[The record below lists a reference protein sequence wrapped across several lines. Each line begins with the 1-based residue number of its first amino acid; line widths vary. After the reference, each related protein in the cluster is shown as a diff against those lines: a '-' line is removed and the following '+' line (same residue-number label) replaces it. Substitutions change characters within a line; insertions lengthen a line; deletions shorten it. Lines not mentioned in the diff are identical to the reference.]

1 MRAASYRLCRLAD
14 VLRRVLVPAL
24 AVSLSMASS
33 PAASAAASAPGGRVV
48 LITVDGTSIADWTR
62 AGVFGSMGSAGLLAT
77 RTATE
82 TKDPVLLRAAAYT
95 TLGAGAPAELEST
108 AARIDAGSGV
118 LAGAVGEALK
128 RRGLSATSI
137 GDASGD
143 DVRDGPGSRAVMHAD
158 GGIAF
163 PPDSIA
169 PADAPVTSVAEPG
182 VPTGRRTD
190 YPAMAAALQRALA
203 WANVVVVDLGDA
215 ARADR
220 TYWERPA
227 SRRPWIDRA
236 LREADRFAR
245 AVDGALDPSDTVI
258 VASLVPPLARARIG
272 ARLAA
277 VAMTGPRGTLTSGT
291 TRREA
296 VITLTDLAP
305 TILDRVGVAFPDE
318 MQGRVV
324 HIEPSSAPLLE
335 AEAFDAEFARARS
348 ARWPL
353 TRIWLFTAAAL
364 ASAAFLTIVAGRG
377 RSPGNERFP
386 RRFRDFLATGLI
398 ATAAAPAA
406 VLIAPQLPGSS
417 IEVLGLWTVALA
429 VASAIAVRI
438 AFRTHFGLVAVAM
451 IDAAVVVGD
460 LLAGTPLASRSPL
473 GFLVAGGGRF
483 YGIDEGLLGVA
494 LAGSAIAIA
503 GWLDGRWRPR
513 SLAIAALPLA
523 FVALVTAAPS
533 LGSKF
538 GAGFTLVPAFGVL
551 LVLAFGYRIDRVT
564 VIAITIGTVLLVGGL
579 AAADALA
586 APEIRSHI
594 GREIAGQTPAS
605 ALVVRKVTSF
615 FKITATTIWLPVSIV
630 IAVPMALLVRR
641 RANLLAR
648 SFWGLPSLRS
658 ALIAVAVGCG
668 AAMGANDTGIIVVA
682 PALVLTAAALYE
694 PLLAPR
700 TGRPG
705 RP

>member
-1 MRAASYRLCRLAD
+1 
-14 VLRRVLVPAL
+14 
-24 AVSLSMASS
+24 
-33 PAASAAASAPGGRVV
+33 V

-62 AGVFGSMGSAGLLAT
+62 AGAFGSLGSAGLLAT

-82 TKDPVLLRAAAYT
+82 TKEPVLLRAAAYT
-95 TLGAGAPAELEST
+95 TLGAGAPAELGST

-118 LAGAVGEALK
+118 LAGALGEALK
-128 RRGLSATSI
+128 RRRLSATSI

-143 DVRDGPGSRAVMHAD
+143 DLRDGPGSRAVMDAD

-163 PPDSIA
+163 PPEGIA
-169 PADAPVTSVAEPG
+169 APTDPSVTSVAEPG
-182 VPTGRRTD
+182 APTGRRTD
-190 YPAMAAALQRALA
+190 YQAMAAALQRALA

-227 SRRPWIDRA
+227 SRRQWIDRA

-245 AVDGALDPSDTVI
+245 AVDEALDPSDTVI

-324 HIEPSSAPLLE
+324 HVEPSSAPLLE
-335 AEAFDAEFARARS
+335 ARAFDAEFARARS

-364 ASAAFLTIVAGRG
+364 ALVAFLTIVAGRG
-377 RSPGNERFP
+377 RSPGSERFP

-417 IEVLGLWTVALA
+417 IGVLGLWTVALA

-438 AFRTHFGLVAVAM
+438 AFGTHFGLVAVAM

-503 GWLDGRWRPR
+503 GWLDGRWRPKR
-513 SLAIAALPLA
+513 VAIAALPLA

-538 GAGFTLVPAFGVL
+538 GAGFTLVPAFGIL
-551 LVLAFGYRIDRVT
+551 LALAFGYRIDRVT
-564 VIAITIGTVLLVGGL
+564 VIAIAVATVLLVGGL

-594 GREIAGQTPAS
+594 GREIAGQTPAG

-615 FKITATTIWLPVSIV
+615 FRITATTIWLPVSIV

-648 SFWGLPSLRS
+648 GFWSLPSLRS
-658 ALIAVAVGCG
+658 ALIAIAVGCV

-705 RP
+705 RPSM